1 MVREKSKV
9 QSVLEFVIM
18 NAIDKLKVATAGRP
32 VGELFVQL
40 DLQQGEIQIYDDTE
54 ALLEKNIIFDWAE
67 HAEKGGRTVKQA
79 LYSVRGA
86 LVGLK
91 FARVFDNPLFMRPFK
106 VSLVDDGFG
115 VIETI
120 FTIEETEIMSE
131 GRLMKN
137 LEADL
142 QNFSRKLFADIE

>member
-1 MVREKSKV
+1 MIKEKSKV
-9 QSVLEFVIM
+9 QSVIESVFM
-18 NAIDKLKVATAGRP
+18 NAIDKLKAAAAGRL
-32 VGELFVQL
+32 VGEMSVQL
-40 DLQQGEIQIYDDTE
+40 DLLIGEIQIYDDTE

-67 HAEKGGRTVKQA
+67 HAEKGGRTIKQA

-91 FARVFDNPLFMRPFK
+91 FAKVFDNPLFTRPFK
-106 VSLVDDGFG
+106 VSLVDDGFNE
-115 VIETI
+115 IETI
-120 FTIEETEIMSE
+120 FTIEETEFVSE